1 MSDLHY
7 REHAPPPELAGR
19 VECVWTLRS
28 RGRLPAAV
36 LNRVLPDGCADV
48 IFAPGEPPLPG
59 TGPHHR
65 LRGYAVGAMLRPSS
79 VWIAGEVDLLGVRFR
94 PGGAAAFL
102 AVPLGEIT
110 DAVVP
115 LADAWGRDAAELEA
129 RVLEAPAAER
139 VRLVEAALRRRL
151 GAGRTPHP
159 AVERAS
165 ALIARSHGSIAVEAL
180 AAQAGTGRR
189 QLERLFAEQ
198 VGLTPKAAA
207 RVARF
212 RRLCGLLR
220 ARPEAG
226 WSRLALEC
234 GYHDQAHMIREFRGF
249 AGVTPGAYRREHA
262 RVASVQYTE
271 AAGA

>member
-1 MSDLHY
+1 MPMPDVHY
-7 REHAPPPELAGR
+7 REHAPPPDLADR

-28 RGRLPAAV
+28 AGRLPAAV

-48 IFAPGEPPLPG
+48 IFDPGEPA
-59 TGPHHR
+59 R
-65 LRGYAVGAMLRPSS
+65 VVGAMLRPAA
-79 VWIAGEVDLLGVRFR
+79 VWMAGTVDLLGVRFR

-102 AVPLGEIT
+102 PLSLAEIT

-115 LADAWGRDAAELEA
+115 LADVWGGPAGELEGRVRDAAGTQ
-129 RVLEAPAAER
+129 RVG
-139 VRLVEAALRRRL
+139 VVVDALRRRA
-151 GAGRTPHP
+151 AGRTPHP
-159 AVERAS
+159 AVARAS
-165 ALIARSHGSIAVEAL
+165 ALIARSHGSVAVEAL
-180 AAQAGTGRR
+180 AAETGIGRR
-189 QLERLFAEQ
+189 QLERLFTEQ

-249 AGVTPGAYRREHA
+249 AGLTPEAFRREHA
-262 RVASVQYTE
+262 RVASVQYA
-271 AAGA
+271 AAGGA

>member
-1 MSDLHY
+1 MSDVHY
-7 REHAPPPELAGR
+7 REHAPPPDLADR

-28 RGRLPAAV
+28 AGRLAAPV

-48 IFAPGEPPLPG
+48 IFDPGEPA
-59 TGPHHR
+59 R
-65 LRGYAVGAMLRPSS
+65 VVGAMLRPAP
-79 VWIAGEVDLLGVRFR
+79 VWMAGTVDLLGVRFR

-102 AVPLGEIT
+102 PLPLAEIT

-115 LADAWGRDAAELEA
+115 LADVWGGQAGELEGRVFDAAG
-129 RVLEAPAAER
+129 PER
-139 VRLVEAALRRRL
+139 VGVVVDALRRR
-151 GAGRTPHP
+151 GAAGRAPHP
-159 AVERAS
+159 AVARAS
-165 ALIARSHGSIAVEAL
+165 ALIARSHGGVAVQAL
-180 AAQAGTGRR
+180 AADTGIGRR
-189 QLERLFAEQ
+189 HLERLFAEQ

-212 RRLCGLLR
+212 RRLCDVLR

-249 AGVTPGAYRREHA
+249 AGLTPEAFRREHA
-262 RVASVQYTE
+262 RVASVQYA
-271 AAGA
+271 AAGGA

>member
-1 MSDLHY
+1 MSHVHY
-7 REHAPPPELAGR
+7 REHAPPPDLADG

-28 RGRLPAAV
+28 AGRLPAPV

-48 IFAPGEPPLPG
+48 IFDPDEPA
-59 TGPHHR
+59 R
-65 LRGYAVGAMLRPSS
+65 VVGAMLRPAE
-79 VWIAGEVDLLGVRFR
+79 VWMAGAVDLLGVRFH

-102 AVPLGEIT
+102 RLPLAEIT

-115 LADAWGRDAAELEA
+115 LADAWGGFAGELEG
-129 RVLEAPAAER
+129 RVRDSAGPER
-139 VRLVEAALRRRL
+139 VRAVWDALRGRRA
-151 GAGRTPHP
+151 AGRAPHP
-159 AVERAS
+159 AVARAS
-165 ALIARSHGSIAVEAL
+165 ALIARSHGAVAVEAL
-180 AAQAGTGRR
+180 AAETGVGRR
-189 QLERLFAEQ
+189 HLERLFAEQ

-212 RRLCGLLR
+212 RRLCAVLR

-249 AGVTPGAYRREHA
+249 AGLAPEAFRRENA
-262 RVASVQYTE
+262 RVASVQYA
-271 AAGA
+271 AAGGA